1 MIKNVNNKCNAVI
14 GDVYGNT
21 EVFNSISGSLTKAKE
36 ATPEQFKEILLLQCN
51 LIQEELDETI
61 KAIEDNDLIEQVDG
75 AADVLVTA
83 SGLVQLLQT
92 KVKAEEAALEVS
104 QNNLTKFLPI
114 RNPDVQSIALQTRD
128 KYSSQNIEIVMEQNQ
143 EYAAVVFK
151 NKATGKVL
159 KPSSYK
165 PVDLSGFV

>member
-1 MIKNVNNKCNAVI
+1 MIKNVNNKCNAII

-21 EVFNSISGSLTKAKE
+21 EVFNSIAGVLSKAKE
-36 ATPEQFKEILLLQCN
+36 ATSEQFKEMLLFQCK

-61 KAIEDNDLIEQVDG
+61 KAVEDNDLIEQVDG
-75 AADVLVTA
+75 AADILVTA

-92 KVKAEEAALEVS
+92 KVRAEEAALEVS
-104 QNNLTKFLPI
+104 QNNLTKFLSV
-114 RNPDVQSIALQTRD
+114 RNPNVQDIALQTRD
-128 KYSSQNIEIVMEQNQ
+128 KYSSQNIQVIMEQNQ

-165 PVDLSGFV
+165 PVDLSSFV